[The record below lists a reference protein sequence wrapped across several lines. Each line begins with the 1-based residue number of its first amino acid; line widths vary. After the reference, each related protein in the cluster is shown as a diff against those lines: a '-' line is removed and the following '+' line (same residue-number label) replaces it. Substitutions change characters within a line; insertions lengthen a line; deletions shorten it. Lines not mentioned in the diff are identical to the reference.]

1 MNTQH
6 PTSTPHLQ
14 PTQRVQYGQRPHK
27 PGLYLGLFHGRDDP
41 KARMDDWGDDGPAIG
56 PLRWCHTTYAS
67 TLRINFVDAADAALY
82 FGDDFDGEVPMHED
96 MLMYE
101 GRYYGDWTV
110 YWVAPDEC
118 ANPDDTFRQTSRKG
132 RKWGHWWWPTGSY

>member
-1 MNTQH
+1 
-6 PTSTPHLQ
+6 
-14 PTQRVQYGQRPHK
+14 
-27 PGLYLGLFHGRDDP
+27 
-41 KARMDDWGDDGPAIG
+41 MDDWGDDSPAIG
-56 PLRWCHTTYAS
+56 PLRWCHTTDAS
-67 TLRINFVDAADAALY
+67 TLRIDFVDAADAALY

-132 RKWGHWWWPTGSY
+132 RKWGHWW